1 MRLIIFLNQLY
12 RLRLQIK
19 SKHNKPKFLWKLGG
33 EILQNKYS
41 KKQLEELYNC
51 DIFKD
56 SGFDDS
62 HLFWVAQGLPFTE
75 DGDDCLFVHADGWDL
90 DELHENIRTA
100 IREHCIVF
108 DGE

>member
-1 MRLIIFLNQLY
+1 MELILKKYFQEVNIHIKRIIY
-12 RLRLQIK
+12 RK
-19 SKHNKPKFLWKLGG
+19 EH

-90 DELHENIRTA
+90 DELHENIREA

>member
-1 MRLIIFLNQLY
+1 MR
-12 RLRLQIK
+12 
-19 SKHNKPKFLWKLGG
+19 
-33 EILQNKYS
+33 NKYS

-56 SGFDDS
+56 FGFDDS

-75 DGDDCLFVHADGWDL
+75 NGDDCLFVHADGWDL
-90 DELHENIRTA
+90 DELHENIRAA
-100 IREHCIVF
+100 IRENCIVF